1 MKAPRAAHIVVD
13 LGFGDAGK
21 GTLTDWLV
29 RRHEARLVVRFNG
42 GAQAGHN
49 VVTDDGRHHTFS
61 QLGAGSFV
69 PGVAT
74 HLAHSTV
81 FHPLALHVEARYLA
95 DSGVPDGLARVTVS
109 ERARVITPFH
119 QAVGRLRE
127 LGRGANRHGTC
138 GVGVGETV
146 RDALAHPNDT
156 LLAGDLCRPEVLL
169 RKARAAQE
177 RLRAEAAHLRQS
189 ILGHSDATR
198 ERLRMEADDARQP
211 SPGHSDATRERLR
224 AEAADVRYTSV
235 GHPDAARERLRM
247 EAGDARHSV
256 LDHPEAAQELALLED
271 SDIPSRWVE
280 AVSVIHPK
288 QRVVGDDWL
297 GDRLR
302 EGHTVFEGAQGVL
315 LDEWRGFH
323 PHTTWSTC
331 TFDPALALLREHG
344 FDGDVHRLGVLR
356 AYATRHGEG
365 PFPTEEPSLAPS
377 VPEPHNTAEG
387 WQGGFRVGAF
397 DAVLARYALQV
408 CGGVDSLAVTH
419 ADRLTPQWSVCSAY
433 RAPQGSPED
442 EALVLRD
449 EAGLITALR
458 PGPHQDLTW
467 QTRLTEALARCAPER
482 STLPLGDTSDTR
494 TQRFVTWVETHLGA
508 RVSVTSHGP
517 RARDKR
523 SRG

>member
-1 MKAPRAAHIVVD
+1 MKAPRSAHVVVD

-29 RRHEARLVVRFNG
+29 RRHDARLVVRFNG

-81 FHPLALHVEARYLA
+81 FHPLALHVEAQYLA

-119 QAVGRLRE
+119 QAIGRLRE
-127 LGRGANRHGTC
+127 LSRGANRHGTC

-146 RDALAHPNDT
+146 RDALAHPEAT
-156 LLAGDLCRPEVLL
+156 VLAGDLCRPAVLL

-177 RLRAEAAHLRQS
+177 RLRAE
-189 ILGHSDATR
+189 DV
-198 ERLRMEADDARQP
+198 
-211 SPGHSDATRERLR
+211 
-224 AEAADVRYTSV
+224 DVRHSAL
-235 GHPDAARERLRM
+235 GHPD
-247 EAGDARHSV
+247 
-256 LDHPEAAQELALLED
+256 AAQELALLED

-280 AVSVIHPK
+280 AVHVIHPE

-297 GDRLR
+297 GAQLR
-302 EGHTVFEGAQGVL
+302 QGHTVFEGAQGVL

-331 TFDPALALLREHG
+331 TFEPALALLREQG

-397 DAVLARYALQV
+397 DAVLGRYALQV

-419 ADRLTPQWSVCSAY
+419 VDRLTPHWSVCSAY
-433 RAPQGSPED
+433 HAPPGPPED

-449 EAGLITALR
+449 AAGRITALR
-458 PGPHQDLTW
+458 PGAAQDLAW
-467 QTRLTEALARCAPER
+467 QARLTAALARCTPEQT
-482 STLPLGDTSDTR
+482 TLELGDTADTR
-494 TQRFVTWVETHLGA
+494 TQRFVTWVEANLGV
-508 RVSVTSHGP
+508 RVSVTSQGP

>member
-1 MKAPRAAHIVVD
+1 MKAPRAAHVVVD

-29 RRHEARLVVRFNG
+29 RRHGAQLVVRFNG

-61 QLGAGSFV
+61 QLGAGTFV

-81 FHPLALHVEARYLA
+81 FHPLALHVEAQYLA
-95 DSGVPDGLARVTVS
+95 ERGVPDALSRVTVS

-119 QAVGRLRE
+119 QAAGRLRE
-127 LGRGANRHGTC
+127 LGRGARRHGTC
-138 GVGVGETV
+138 GVGVGETM
-146 RDALAHPNDT
+146 RDTLAHPEAAV
-156 LLAGDLCRPEVLL
+156 LAADLCRPDVLT

-177 RLRAEAAHLRQS
+177 RLRAELAEVRRAA
-189 ILGHSDATR
+189 
-198 ERLRMEADDARQP
+198 
-211 SPGHSDATRERLR
+211 
-224 AEAADVRYTSV
+224 V
-235 GHPDAARERLRM
+235 GHPDSA
-247 EAGDARHSV
+247 
-256 LDHPEAAQELALLED
+256 PELGLLED

-280 AVSVIHPK
+280 AVRVIHPE
-288 QRVVGDDWL
+288 QRVVGNGWL
-297 GDRLR
+297 GPRLR

-331 TFDPALALLREHG
+331 TFEPALALLREQG

-365 PFPTEEPSLAPS
+365 PLPTEEASLAAL
-377 VPEPHNTAEG
+377 VPEPHNTADG
-387 WQGGFRVGAF
+387 WQGGFRVGGF
-397 DAVLARYALQV
+397 DAVLGRYALQV
-408 CGGVDSLAVTH
+408 CGGVDSLALTH
-419 ADRLTPQWSVCSAY
+419 VDRLGPHWPVCSAY
-433 RAPQGSPED
+433 HAPPGTAED
-442 EALVLRD
+442 EALVVRD
-449 EAGLITALR
+449 EAGRVTALR
-458 PGPHQDLTW
+458 PGAAQDLAW
-467 QTRLTEALARCAPER
+467 QARLTGALARCTPER
-482 STLPLGDTSDTR
+482 TTLSLGESADTR
-494 TQRFVTWVETHLGA
+494 TQRFVTWVEATLGV
-508 RVSVTSHGP
+508 RVSVTSQGP

>member
-1 MKAPRAAHIVVD
+1 MKAPRAAHVVVD

-29 RRHEARLVVRFNG
+29 RRHDARLVVRFNG

-49 VVTDDGRHHTFS
+49 VVTDEGRHHTFS
-61 QLGAGSFV
+61 QLGAGTFV

-81 FHPLALHVEARYLA
+81 FHPLALHVEAQYLA
-95 DSGVPDGLARVTVS
+95 DSGVPDGLSRVTVS

-127 LGRGANRHGTC
+127 LSRGANRHGTC

-146 RDALAHPNDT
+146 RDALAHPEAT
-156 LLAGDLCRPEVLL
+156 VLAGDMCQPAVLL

-177 RLRAEAAHLRQS
+177 RLRAEVADWR
-189 ILGHSDATR
+189 HSA
-198 ERLRMEADDARQP
+198 L
-211 SPGHSDATRERLR
+211 
-224 AEAADVRYTSV
+224 
-235 GHPDAARERLRM
+235 GHPDAM
-247 EAGDARHSV
+247 
-256 LDHPEAAQELALLED
+256 QELALLED

-280 AVSVIHPK
+280 AVRVIHPE

-297 GDRLR
+297 GARLR

-331 TFDPALALLREHG
+331 TFEPALTLLREQG

-365 PFPTEEPSLAPS
+365 PFPTEEPSLAPA

-397 DAVLARYALQV
+397 DAVLGRYALQV

-419 ADRLTPQWSVCSAY
+419 VDRLTPHWSVCSAY
-433 RAPQGSPED
+433 HAPPGTPED

-449 EAGLITALR
+449 EAGRVTALR
-458 PGPHQDLTW
+458 PGAAQDLAW
-467 QTRLTEALARCAPER
+467 QARLARALARCAPER
-482 STLPLGDTSDTR
+482 TTLSLGDTSDTR
-494 TQRFVTWVETHLGA
+494 TQRFVTWVEANLGV

-523 SRG
+523 PRG

>member
-1 MKAPRAAHIVVD
+1 MKAPRAAHVVVD

-29 RRHEARLVVRFNG
+29 RRHDARLVVRFNG

-61 QLGAGSFV
+61 QLGAGTFV

-81 FHPLALHVEARYLA
+81 FHPLALHVEAQYLA

-127 LGRGANRHGTC
+127 LGRGENRHGTC

-146 RDALAHPNDT
+146 RDALAHPEAT
-156 LLAGDLCRPEVLL
+156 VLAGDLCRPAVLL

-177 RLRAEAAHLRQS
+177 RLRAEAADLRQS
-189 ILGHSDATR
+189 T
-198 ERLRMEADDARQP
+198 P
-211 SPGHSDATRERLR
+211 
-224 AEAADVRYTSV
+224 
-235 GHPDAARERLRM
+235 GHPDAARERLRA
-247 EAGDARHSV
+247 EFADVRLAALGHPDAA
-256 LDHPEAAQELALLED
+256 PELALLED
-271 SDIPSRWVE
+271 SDIPARWVE
-280 AVSVIHPK
+280 AVRVIRPE

-302 EGHTVFEGAQGVL
+302 QGHTVFEGAQGVL

-331 TFDPALALLREHG
+331 TFDPALALLREQG

-365 PFPTEEPSLAPS
+365 PFPSEEPSLAPS

-397 DAVLARYALQV
+397 DAVLGRYALEV

-419 ADRLTPQWSVCSAY
+419 VDRLTPHWSVCSAY
-433 RAPQGSPED
+433 HAPPGAQD
-442 EALVLRD
+442 HEALVVRD
-449 EAGLITALR
+449 GDGRITALR
-458 PGPHQDLTW
+458 PGGAQDLAW
-467 QTRLTEALARCAPER
+467 QARLTRALARCAPER
-482 STLPLGDTSDTR
+482 TTLALGDTTDTR
-494 TQRFVTWVETHLGA
+494 TQRFIAWVETTLGV
-508 RVSVTSHGP
+508 RVSVTSQGP

-523 SRG
+523 ARG

>member
-1 MKAPRAAHIVVD
+1 MKALRAAHVVVD

-61 QLGAGSFV
+61 QLGAGTFV

-81 FHPLALHVEARYLA
+81 FHPLALHVEAQYLA
-95 DSGVPDGLARVTVS
+95 DSGVPDGLSRVTVS

-127 LGRGANRHGTC
+127 LSRGANRHGTC

-146 RDALAHPNDT
+146 RDALAHPEAT
-156 LLAGDLCRPEVLL
+156 VLAGDLCRPAVLL

-177 RLRAEAAHLRQS
+177 RLRAEVADLRRSAMGRPDAAQ
-189 ILGHSDATR
+189 
-198 ERLRMEADDARQP
+198 ERL
-211 SPGHSDATRERLR
+211 HS
-224 AEAADVRYTSV
+224 EAADVRRSLL
-235 GHPDAARERLRM
+235 GSPDAARERLHS
-247 EAGDARHSV
+247 EAADVRRSARV
-256 LDHPEAAQELALLED
+256 HPDAAQELELLED
-271 SDIPSRWVE
+271 SDIPARWVE
-280 AVSVIHPK
+280 AVRVIHPE

-297 GDRLR
+297 GAQLR
-302 EGHTVFEGAQGVL
+302 QGHTVFEGAQGVL

-331 TFDPALALLREHG
+331 TFEPALALLREQG

-397 DAVLARYALQV
+397 DAVLGRYALQV

-419 ADRLTPQWSVCSAY
+419 VDRLTPHWSVCSAY
-433 RAPQGSPED
+433 HAPPGSPED

-449 EAGLITALR
+449 AAGRITTLR
-458 PGPHQDLTW
+458 PGAAQDLAW
-467 QTRLTEALARCAPER
+467 QARLTGTLARCAPER
-482 STLPLGDTSDTR
+482 TTLALGDPADTR
-494 TQRFVTWVETHLGA
+494 TQRFVTWVEENLGV
-508 RVSVTSHGP
+508 RVSVTSQGP